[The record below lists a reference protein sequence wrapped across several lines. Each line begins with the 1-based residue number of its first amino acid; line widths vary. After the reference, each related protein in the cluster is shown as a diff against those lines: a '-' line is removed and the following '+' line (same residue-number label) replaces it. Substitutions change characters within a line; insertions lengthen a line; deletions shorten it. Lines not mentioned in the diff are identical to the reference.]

1 MAIFAV
7 AVSVAVLAVA
17 VEVKDAVFVVVGV
30 TTVVVCCKEVITA
43 LKASVVAV

>member
-7 AVSVAVLAVA
+7 AVSVAILAVA

-30 TTVVVCCKEVITA
+30 TAVVVCCKEVIAA
-43 LKASVVAV
+43 LKASFVAV